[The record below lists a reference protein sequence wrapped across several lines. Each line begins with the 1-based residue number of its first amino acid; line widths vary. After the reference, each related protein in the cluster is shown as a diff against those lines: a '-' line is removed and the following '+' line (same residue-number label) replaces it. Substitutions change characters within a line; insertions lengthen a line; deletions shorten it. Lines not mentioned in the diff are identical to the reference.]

1 MAKKWYVVHTFT
13 GHEDKVKASIERRA
27 KSQGL
32 GDRFGRIL
40 VPTEEELRGTR
51 RGRRQVSRHK
61 VYPGY
66 VFVEMELEDQSRHLI
81 RDTSGVT
88 GFVGPGKQPV
98 ALTGEEVERLLL
110 SVSGEA
116 PHVRAAWQAGDAV
129 RIVSE
134 PFEGIHGRID
144 EVNLPKEKVRVLVS
158 IFGRDTPV
166 ELSFAD
172 VEKLD

>member
-1 MAKKWYVVHTFT
+1 MAKQWYVVHTFT

-27 KSQGL
+27 KSKGL
-32 GDRFGRIL
+32 GGKFGRIL

-66 VFVEMELEDQSRHLI
+66 VFIEMELEDQSRHLV

-88 GFVGPGKQPV
+88 GFAGPDKQPV
-98 ALTGEEVERLLL
+98 ALTPEEVERLLL

-116 PHVRAAWQAGDAV
+116 PHVRAAWQIGDTV

-144 EVNLPKEKVRVLVS
+144 EFNIPKERVRVLIS

-166 ELSFAD
+166 DLNFSD
-172 VEKLD
+172 IEKLD